1 MQRESISVV
10 VPTFNRPSYLVEAV
24 ASVLAQTIPAAELIV
39 VDDGSTEDCSDCLA
53 PFRDRVTYLRQA
65 NAGIGAARNTGVAR
79 ATGDF
84 LAFLDDDDLWLPEKL
99 ACQLAAFR
107 QRSELDVVYGHAEH
121 FLSPDADDATREQ
134 LGRIA
139 GKVLPTPLPSAM
151 LIRRAAFERVGP
163 FDPTLQLGV
172 DMDWFAR
179 LSERG
184 LVTEMLD
191 AIVYRRRL
199 HATNINRT
207 QRHDQPERLLVLKR
221 VIDRRR
227 AHSRACP
234 AE

>member
-10 VPTFNRPSYLVEAV
+10 VPTFNRPAYLVEAV

-39 VDDGSTEDCSDCLA
+39 VDDGSTQDYTDCLA
-53 PFRDRVTYLRQA
+53 PFRDRVTYMRQS
-65 NAGIGAARNTGVAR
+65 NAGIGAARNTGVAL
-79 ATGDF
+79 AAGDF

-99 ACQLAAFR
+99 ACQIAAFR
-107 QRSELDVVYGHAEH
+107 QQPDLDVVYGHAEH
-121 FLSPDADDATREQ
+121 FLSPEADDATRER

-139 GKVLPTPLPSAM
+139 GKVLPTPLPSSM

-179 LSERG
+179 LSECG
-184 LVTEMLD
+184 LVTTMLD
-191 AIVYRRRL
+191 ATVYRRRL

-207 QRHDQPERLLVLKR
+207 QRHEQPERLLVLKR

-227 AHSRACP
+227 ARAGVSP
-234 AE
+234 AD